1 MCNVDKLRS
10 WLKQIKELK
19 EDILFEWDYEEAEN
33 LENFF
38 KYIESELYGAL
49 ERKEQKLKKVYESM
63 LSILF

>member
-1 MCNVDKLRS
+1 MCDLDNLRS

-19 EDILFEWDYEEAEN
+19 EDILFEWDEEDEN

-49 ERKEQKLKKVYESM
+49 KKKEQQLQKSM
-63 LSILF
+63 